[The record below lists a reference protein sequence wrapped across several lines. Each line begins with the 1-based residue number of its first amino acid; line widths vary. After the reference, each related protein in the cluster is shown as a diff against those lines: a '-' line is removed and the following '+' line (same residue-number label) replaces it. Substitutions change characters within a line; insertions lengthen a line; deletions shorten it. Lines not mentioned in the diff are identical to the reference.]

1 MANSVPPHR
10 GHSREPRGNKPVD
23 ATAAYRASMPA
34 RYRESFDGAAIREHA
49 AIVARRDGAPAHVE
63 IWRHQ
68 PKGGAIACVV
78 ADDRPG
84 LLSLISAALV
94 VKSLDVVTAQAYT
107 RSTPSGSEAVDF
119 LWLRRD
125 ADNPTPI
132 RSTDATQVRSLLV
145 GLVTGTETL
154 ESVMRRARARPPPA
168 LGATTRVAFHETA
181 TLGLSVLTVE
191 THDRP
196 GLLLAITLALFKARV
211 QIVGSEAQTKDD
223 HVVDR
228 FSIVE
233 LDGTPIQKTRRGAV
247 QTAVLEA
254 IDSVSRRG

>member
-1 MANSVPPHR
+1 MANSIPPHR
-10 GHSREPRGNKPVD
+10 GNSREPRGNRPVD
-23 ATAAYRASMPA
+23 PVAAFRASMPA

-49 AIVARRDGAPAHVE
+49 AIVARREDMPAHVE

-68 PKGGAIACVV
+68 PKGGAIACVI

-94 VKSLDVVTAQAYT
+94 VQSLDVVSAQAYT
-107 RSTPSGSEAVDF
+107 RSTPAGAEAVDF

-125 ADNPTPI
+125 ADNPMPI
-132 RSTDATQVRSLLV
+132 RSSDATQVRALLI
-145 GLVTGTETL
+145 GLITGKETL
-154 ESVMRRARARPPPA
+154 ESVMRRARPRAPA
-168 LGATTRVAFHETA
+168 AVGSSTRVAFHETA
-181 TLGLSVLTVE
+181 NLGLSVLTVE
-191 THDRP
+191 TYDRP

-211 QIVGSEAQTKDD
+211 QIVGSEAETKDG
-223 HVVDR
+223 HVIDR
-228 FSIVE
+228 FTIVE

-254 IDSVSRRG
+254 IDTVSRRA

>member
-1 MANSVPPHR
+1 MTNSAPPHR
-10 GHSREPRGNKPVD
+10 GHGREPRGNKPLD
-23 ATAAYRASMPA
+23 AAAMFRASMPA
-34 RYRESFDGAAIREHA
+34 RYRESFDGAAMREHA

-94 VKSLDVVTAQAYT
+94 VQSLDVVSAQAYT
-107 RSTPSGSEAVDF
+107 RATASGAEAVDF

-125 ADNPTPI
+125 AENPLPI
-132 RSTDATQVRSLLV
+132 RSADATQVRALLV
-145 GLVTGTETL
+145 GLITGKENL
-154 ESVMRRARARPPPA
+154 ESVMRRARTRPAPA
-168 LGATTRVAFHETA
+168 AGATTRVAFHETPN
-181 TLGLSVLTVE
+181 LGLSVLTVE

-211 QIVGSEAQTKDD
+211 QIVGSEAETKDG
-223 HVVDR
+223 HVIDR
-228 FSIVE
+228 FNIVE
-233 LDGTPIQKTRRGAV
+233 LDGTPIQKTRRGPV

-254 IDSVSRRG
+254 IDAVSRRA